1 MPEREFVSVLDTCEN
16 DVYKLVY
23 SVGLRARYQCGAKGL
38 DSRLVSFRRSVI
50 KIGALASDQMLC
62 LI

>member
-23 SVGLRARYQCGAKGL
+23 SVGLRVRYQCGRQG
-38 DSRLVSFRRSVI
+38 FRFQVGIIQKKRDKNWNVGI
-50 KIGALASDQMLC
+50 
-62 LI
+62 